1 MDQKQSSGHLL
12 EVKGLKV
19 HFPVRKGLLRR
30 TVGYVKAV
38 DDVSF
43 TLQEGETLGLVGE
56 SGCGK
61 STMGRAIL
69 QLIRPTSGEII
80 YQGKD
85 LTKLN
90 FKEMRPVRRDIQ
102 MIFQDPYSSLNSR
115 MTIRNIL
122 LEPMKI
128 HGLFT
133 REEREERVEYL
144 LEVVGLSPAYAH
156 RYPHEFSGGQRQRIG
171 IARALSLNPKLI
183 IADEPVSALDV
194 SVQVQVLNLMQDL
207 QKQFRLTYIF
217 IVHNLSVVKHFSTR
231 VGVMYLGRLVE
242 LADKRRLYQSPRHPY
257 TQALLSAA
265 PIPDPDAKREKI
277 ILSGEVPN
285 PQNPP
290 SGCAFHT
297 RCPACMEICKTDRPP
312 YKEVEPGHYVACHL
326 Y

>member
-19 HFPVRKGLLRR
+19 HFPVRKDLLRR

-194 SVQVQVLNLMQDL
+194 SVQAQVLNLMQDL

-231 VGVMYLGRLVE
+231 ARSARLIG
-242 LADKRRLYQSPRHPY
+242 LRTKKWNPDTMSPA
-257 TQALLSAA
+257 TCTEM
-265 PIPDPDAKREKI
+265 EKKI
-277 ILSGEVPN
+277 
-285 PQNPP
+285 
-290 SGCAFHT
+290 F
-297 RCPACMEICKTDRPP
+297 MK
-312 YKEVEPGHYVACHL
+312 
-326 Y
+326 